1 MTESISEIYY
11 EDAIAFL
18 LPRHYSGRKP
28 VVSRAFGLV
37 EDGTL
42 KAVIT
47 YGKPAS
53 PTICKGLCGEKYSD
67 AVYELNRMCRT
78 EDYGKPLSHFVATT
92 LRMLKPSN
100 WIVVS
105 YSDTAMNHH
114 GYVYQ
119 ACNFL
124 YTGTSSPHADK
135 YRPDGTGHNRHAESF
150 DVRKD
155 EYSVERSIKHRY
167 VYFCTNSPKLRKE
180 WREALRYPVLPYPKG
195 DNSNYELGNFIG
207 KTIVNNSTGETSIV
221 ENQSRIEVQPEQTF
235 LF

>member
-1 MTESISEIYY
+1 MESISEIAYD
-11 EDAIAFL
+11 EAVAFL

-28 VVSRAFGLV
+28 VVSKAFGLID
-37 EDGTL
+37 DGVL
-42 KAVIT
+42 QAVIT

-53 PTICKGLCGEKYSD
+53 PSVCVGICGKEHSGK
-67 AVYELNRMCRT
+67 VYELNRMCRS
-78 EDYGKPLSHFVATT
+78 EEYRKPLSHFVSTT
-92 LRMLKPSN
+92 LRMLKPLD

-124 YTGTSSPHADK
+124 YTGTSAPHADK
-135 YRPDGTGHNRHAESF
+135 YVPEGSGHNRHAESF

-155 EYSVERSIKHRY
+155 EFSVERSIKHRY
-167 VYFCTNSPKLRKE
+167 VYFCTKSKRLKKE
-180 WREALRYPVLPYPKG
+180 WMESLRYPILPYPKG
-195 DNSNYELGNFIG
+195 DNSNYELGRFIG
-207 KTIVNNSTGETSIV
+207 KTVVNNATGETIV
-221 ENQSRIEVQPEQTF
+221 IENAQIIGRQPEQTY

>member
-1 MTESISEIYY
+1 MDSISEIAYD
-11 EDAIAFL
+11 EAVAFL

-28 VVSRAFGLV
+28 VVSKAFGLI
-37 EDGTL
+37 EDGVL
-42 KAVIT
+42 QAVIT

-53 PTICKGLCGEKYSD
+53 PSVCVGICGKEYSGN
-67 AVYELNRMCRT
+67 VYELNRMCRSD
-78 EDYGKPLSHFVATT
+78 EYRKPLSHFVSAT
-92 LRMLKPSN
+92 LRMLKPLD

-124 YTGTSSPHADK
+124 YTGTSAPHADK
-135 YRPDGTGHNRHAESF
+135 YVPDGSGHNRHAESF

-155 EYSVERSIKHRY
+155 EFSVERSIKHRY
-167 VYFCTNSPKLRKE
+167 VYFCTKSKRLKKE
-180 WREALRYPVLPYPKG
+180 WMNSLRYPVLPYPKG
-195 DNSNYELGNFIG
+195 DNSNYELGRFIG
-207 KTIVNNSTGETSIV
+207 KTVVNNATGETIV
-221 ENQSRIEVQPEQTF
+221 IENAQRIERQPEQTY

>member
-1 MTESISEIYY
+1 MDSISEIAYD
-11 EDAIAFL
+11 EAVAFL

-28 VVSRAFGLV
+28 VVSKAFGLI
-37 EDGTL
+37 EDGVL
-42 KAVIT
+42 QAVIT

-53 PTICKGLCGEKYSD
+53 PSVCVGICGKEYSGN
-67 AVYELNRMCRT
+67 VYELNRMCRSD
-78 EDYGKPLSHFVATT
+78 EYRKPLSHFVSAT
-92 LRMLKPSN
+92 LRMLKPLD

-124 YTGTSSPHADK
+124 YTGTSAPHADK
-135 YRPDGTGHNRHAESF
+135 YVPDGSGHNRHAESF

-155 EYSVERSIKHRY
+155 EFSVERSIKHRY
-167 VYFCTNSPKLRKE
+167 VYFCTKSKKLKKE
-180 WREALRYPVLPYPKG
+180 WMNSLRYPVLPYPKG
-195 DNSNYELGNFIG
+195 DNSNYELGRFIG
-207 KTIVNNSTGETSIV
+207 KTVVNNATGETIV
-221 ENQSRIEVQPEQTF
+221 IENAQRIERQPEQTY

>member
-1 MTESISEIYY
+1 MDSISEIAYD
-11 EDAIAFL
+11 EAVAFL

-28 VVSRAFGLV
+28 VVSKAFGLI
-37 EDGTL
+37 EDGVL
-42 KAVIT
+42 QAVIT

-53 PTICKGLCGEKYSD
+53 PSVCVGICGKEYSGN
-67 AVYELNRMCRT
+67 VYELNRMCRSD
-78 EDYGKPLSHFVATT
+78 EYRKPLSHFVSAT
-92 LRMLKPSN
+92 LRMLKPLD

-124 YTGTSSPHADK
+124 YTGTSAPHADK
-135 YRPDGTGHNRHAESF
+135 YVPEGSGHNRHAESF

-155 EYSVERSIKHRY
+155 EFSVERSIKHRY
-167 VYFCTNSPKLRKE
+167 VYFCTKSKRLKRE
-180 WREALRYPVLPYPKG
+180 WMNTLRYPVLPYPKG
-195 DNSNYELGNFIG
+195 DNSNYELGKFIG
-207 KTIVNNSTGETSIV
+207 KTVVNNATGEIIV
-221 ENQSRIEVQPEQTF
+221 IENAQRIERQPEQTY

>member
-1 MTESISEIYY
+1 MESISEIAYD
-11 EDAIAFL
+11 EAVAFL

-28 VVSRAFGLV
+28 VVSKAFGLID
-37 EDGTL
+37 DGVL
-42 KAVIT
+42 QAVIT

-53 PTICKGLCGEKYSD
+53 PSVCVGICGKEYSGK
-67 AVYELNRMCRT
+67 VYELNRMCRS
-78 EDYGKPLSHFVATT
+78 EEYRKPLSHFVSAT
-92 LRMLKPSN
+92 LRMLKPFD

-124 YTGTSSPHADK
+124 YTGTSAPHADK
-135 YRPDGTGHNRHAESF
+135 YVPEGSGHNRHAESF

-155 EYSVERSIKHRY
+155 EFSVERSIKHRY
-167 VYFCTNSPKLRKE
+167 VYFCTKSKRLKKE
-180 WREALRYPVLPYPKG
+180 WMNSLRYPVLPYPKG
-195 DNSNYELGNFIG
+195 DNSNYELGRFIG
-207 KTIVNNSTGETSIV
+207 KTVVNNATGETIV
-221 ENQSRIEVQPEQTF
+221 IENAQIIERQPEQTY

>member
-1 MTESISEIYY
+1 MDSISEIAYD
-11 EDAIAFL
+11 EAVAFL

-28 VVSRAFGLV
+28 VVSKAFGLI
-37 EDGTL
+37 EDGVL
-42 KAVIT
+42 QAVIT

-53 PTICKGLCGEKYSD
+53 PSVCVGICGKEYSGN
-67 AVYELNRMCRT
+67 VYELNRMCRSD
-78 EDYGKPLSHFVATT
+78 EYRKPLSHFVSAT
-92 LRMLKPSN
+92 LRMLKPLD

-124 YTGTSSPHADK
+124 YTGTSAPHADK
-135 YRPDGTGHNRHAESF
+135 YVPDGSGHNRHAESF

-155 EYSVERSIKHRY
+155 EFSVERSIKHRY
-167 VYFCTNSPKLRKE
+167 VYFCTKSKKLKKE
-180 WREALRYPVLPYPKG
+180 WMNSLRYPVLPYPKG
-195 DNSNYELGNFIG
+195 DNSNYELGKFIG
-207 KTIVNNSTGETSIV
+207 KTVVNNATGETIV
-221 ENQSRIEVQPEQTF
+221 IENAQRIERQPEQTY

>member
-1 MTESISEIYY
+1 MESISEIAYD
-11 EDAIAFL
+11 EAVAFL

-28 VVSRAFGLV
+28 VVSKAFGLI
-37 EDGTL
+37 EDGVL
-42 KAVIT
+42 QAVIT

-53 PTICKGLCGEKYSD
+53 PSVCVGICGKEYSGN
-67 AVYELNRMCRT
+67 VYELNRMCRS
-78 EDYGKPLSHFVATT
+78 EEYRKPLSHFVSST
-92 LRMLKPSN
+92 LRMLKPFD

-124 YTGTSSPHADK
+124 YTGTSAPHADK
-135 YRPDGTGHNRHAESF
+135 YVPEGSGHNRHAESF

-155 EYSVERSIKHRY
+155 EFSVERSIKHRY
-167 VYFCTNSPKLRKE
+167 VYFCTKSKRLKKE
-180 WREALRYPVLPYPKG
+180 WMNSLRYPVLPYPKG
-195 DNSNYELGNFIG
+195 DNSNYELGKFIG
-207 KTIVNNSTGETSIV
+207 KTVVNNATGETIV
-221 ENQSRIEVQPEQTF
+221 IENAQIIKRQPEQTY

>member
-1 MTESISEIYY
+1 MDSISEIAYD
-11 EDAIAFL
+11 EAVAFL

-28 VVSRAFGLV
+28 VVSKAFGLI
-37 EDGTL
+37 EDGVL
-42 KAVIT
+42 QAVIT

-53 PTICKGLCGEKYSD
+53 PSVCVGICGKEYSGN
-67 AVYELNRMCRT
+67 VYELNRMCRSD
-78 EDYGKPLSHFVATT
+78 EYRKPLSHFVSAT
-92 LRMLKPSN
+92 LRMLKPLD

-124 YTGTSSPHADK
+124 YTGTSAPHADK
-135 YRPDGTGHNRHAESF
+135 YVPDGSGHNRHAESF

-155 EYSVERSIKHRY
+155 EFSVERSIKHRY
-167 VYFCTNSPKLRKE
+167 VYFCTKSKRLKREWMNS
-180 WREALRYPVLPYPKG
+180 LRYPVLPYPKG
-195 DNSNYELGNFIG
+195 DNSNYELGKFIG
-207 KTIVNNSTGETSIV
+207 KTVVNNATGETIV
-221 ENQSRIEVQPEQTF
+221 IENAQRIERQPEQTY

>member
-1 MTESISEIYY
+1 MESISEIAYD
-11 EDAIAFL
+11 EAVAFL

-28 VVSRAFGLV
+28 VVSKAFGLID
-37 EDGTL
+37 DGVL
-42 KAVIT
+42 QAVIT

-53 PTICKGLCGEKYSD
+53 PSVCVGICGKEHSGN
-67 AVYELNRMCRT
+67 VYELNRMCRS
-78 EDYGKPLSHFVATT
+78 EEYRKPLSHFVSST
-92 LRMLKPSN
+92 LRMLKPFD

-124 YTGTSSPHADK
+124 YTGTSAPHADK
-135 YRPDGTGHNRHAESF
+135 YVPEGSGHNRHAESF

-155 EYSVERSIKHRY
+155 EFSVERSIKHRY
-167 VYFCTNSPKLRKE
+167 VYFCTKSKRLKKE
-180 WREALRYPVLPYPKG
+180 WMNSLRYPVLPYPKG
-195 DNSNYELGNFIG
+195 DNSNYELGRFIG
-207 KTIVNNSTGETSIV
+207 KTVVNNATGETIV
-221 ENQSRIEVQPEQTF
+221 IENAQRIERQPEQTY

>member
-1 MTESISEIYY
+1 MESISEIAYD
-11 EDAIAFL
+11 EAVAFL

-28 VVSRAFGLV
+28 VVSKAFGLID
-37 EDGTL
+37 DGVL
-42 KAVIT
+42 QAVIT

-53 PTICKGLCGEKYSD
+53 PSVCVGICGKEYSGN
-67 AVYELNRMCRT
+67 VYELNRMCRS
-78 EDYGKPLSHFVATT
+78 EEYRKPLSHFVSST
-92 LRMLKPSN
+92 LRMLKPFD

-124 YTGTSSPHADK
+124 YTGTSAPHADK
-135 YRPDGTGHNRHAESF
+135 YVPEGSGHNRHAESF

-155 EYSVERSIKHRY
+155 EFSVERSIKHRY
-167 VYFCTNSPKLRKE
+167 VYFCTKSKRLKKE
-180 WREALRYPVLPYPKG
+180 WMNTLRYPVLPYPKG
-195 DNSNYELGNFIG
+195 DNSNYELGRFIG
-207 KTIVNNSTGETSIV
+207 KTVVNNATGETIV
-221 ENQSRIEVQPEQTF
+221 IENAQRIERQPEQTY

>member
-1 MTESISEIYY
+1 MESISEIAYD
-11 EDAIAFL
+11 EAVAFL

-28 VVSRAFGLV
+28 VVSKAFGLID
-37 EDGTL
+37 DGVL
-42 KAVIT
+42 QAVIT

-53 PTICKGLCGEKYSD
+53 PSVCVGICGKGYSGN
-67 AVYELNRMCRT
+67 VYELNRMCRS
-78 EDYGKPLSHFVATT
+78 EEYRKPLSHFVSST
-92 LRMLKPSN
+92 LRMLKPFD

-124 YTGTSSPHADK
+124 YTGTSSPHSDK
-135 YRPDGTGHNRHAESF
+135 YIPDGSGHNRHAESF

-155 EYSVERSIKHRY
+155 EFSVERSIKNRY
-167 VYFCTNSPKLRKE
+167 VYFCTKSKRLKKE
-180 WREALRYPVLPYPKG
+180 WMNSLRYPVLPYPKG
-195 DNSNYELGNFIG
+195 DNSNYELGKFIG
-207 KTIVNNSTGETSIV
+207 KTVVNNATGEIIV
-221 ENQSRIEVQPEQTF
+221 IENAQRIEIQPEQTY

>member
-1 MTESISEIYY
+1 MDSISEIAYD
-11 EDAIAFL
+11 EAVAFL

-28 VVSRAFGLV
+28 VVSKAFGLI
-37 EDGTL
+37 EDGVL
-42 KAVIT
+42 QAVIT

-53 PTICKGLCGEKYSD
+53 PSVCVGICGKEYSGN
-67 AVYELNRMCRT
+67 VYELNRMCRSD
-78 EDYGKPLSHFVATT
+78 EYRKPLSHFVSAT
-92 LRMLKPSN
+92 LRMLKPLD

-124 YTGTSSPHADK
+124 YTGTSAPHADK
-135 YRPDGTGHNRHAESF
+135 YVPEGSGHNRHAESF

-155 EYSVERSIKHRY
+155 EFSVERSIKHRY
-167 VYFCTNSPKLRKE
+167 VYFCTKSKRLKKE
-180 WREALRYPVLPYPKG
+180 WMNSLRYPVLPYPKG
-195 DNSNYELGNFIG
+195 DNSNYELGKFIG
-207 KTIVNNSTGETSIV
+207 KTVVNNATGETIV
-221 ENQSRIEVQPEQTF
+221 IENAQRIERQPEQTY

>member
-1 MTESISEIYY
+1 MESISEIAYD
-11 EDAIAFL
+11 EAVAFL

-28 VVSRAFGLV
+28 VVSKAFGLI
-37 EDGTL
+37 EDGVL
-42 KAVIT
+42 QAVIT

-53 PTICKGLCGEKYSD
+53 PSVCVGICGKEYSGK
-67 AVYELNRMCRT
+67 VYELNRMCRSD
-78 EDYGKPLSHFVATT
+78 EYRKPLSHFVSAT
-92 LRMLKPSN
+92 LRMLKPLD

-124 YTGTSSPHADK
+124 YTGTSAPHAHK
-135 YRPDGTGHNRHAESF
+135 YVPDGSGHNRHAESF

-155 EYSVERSIKHRY
+155 EFSVERSIKHRY
-167 VYFCTNSPKLRKE
+167 VYFCTKSKRLKKE
-180 WREALRYPVLPYPKG
+180 WMNSLRYPVLPYPKG
-195 DNSNYELGNFIG
+195 DNSNYELGKFIG
-207 KTIVNNSTGETSIV
+207 KTVVNNATGEIIV
-221 ENQSRIEVQPEQTF
+221 IENAQRIEIQPEQTY

>member
-1 MTESISEIYY
+1 MESISEIAYD
-11 EDAIAFL
+11 EAMAFL

-28 VVSRAFGLV
+28 VVSKAFGLID
-37 EDGTL
+37 DGVL
-42 KAVIT
+42 QAVIT

-53 PTICKGLCGEKYSD
+53 PSVCVGICGKEHSGK
-67 AVYELNRMCRT
+67 VYELNRMCRS
-78 EDYGKPLSHFVATT
+78 EEYRKPLSHFVSVT
-92 LRMLKPSN
+92 LRMLKPFD

-124 YTGTSSPHADK
+124 YTGTSAPHADK
-135 YRPDGTGHNRHAESF
+135 YVPEGSGHNRHAESF

-155 EYSVERSIKHRY
+155 EFSVERSIKHRY
-167 VYFCTNSPKLRKE
+167 VYFCTKSKRLKKE
-180 WREALRYPVLPYPKG
+180 WMNSLRYPVLPYPKG
-195 DNSNYELGNFIG
+195 DNSNYELGKFIG
-207 KTIVNNSTGETSIV
+207 KTVVNNATGETIV
-221 ENQSRIEVQPEQTF
+221 IENAQIIERQPEQTY

>member
-1 MTESISEIYY
+1 MESISEIAYD
-11 EDAIAFL
+11 EAVAFL

-28 VVSRAFGLV
+28 VVSKAFGLID
-37 EDGTL
+37 DGVL
-42 KAVIT
+42 QAVIT

-53 PTICKGLCGEKYSD
+53 PSVCVGICGKEYSGN
-67 AVYELNRMCRT
+67 VYELNRMCRS
-78 EDYGKPLSHFVATT
+78 EEYRKPLSHFVSAT
-92 LRMLKPSN
+92 LRMLKPLD

-124 YTGTSSPHADK
+124 YTGTSAPHADK
-135 YRPDGTGHNRHAESF
+135 YVPEGSGHNRHAESF

-155 EYSVERSIKHRY
+155 EFSVERSIKHRY
-167 VYFCTNSPKLRKE
+167 VYFCTKSKRLKKE
-180 WREALRYPVLPYPKG
+180 WMESLRYPVLPYPKG
-195 DNSNYELGNFIG
+195 DNSNYELGRFIG
-207 KTIVNNSTGETSIV
+207 KTVVNNATGETIV
-221 ENQSRIEVQPEQTF
+221 IENAQIIERQPEQTY

>member
-1 MTESISEIYY
+1 MDSISEIAYD
-11 EDAIAFL
+11 EAVAFL

-28 VVSRAFGLV
+28 VVSKAFGLI
-37 EDGTL
+37 EDGVL
-42 KAVIT
+42 QAVIT

-53 PTICKGLCGEKYSD
+53 PSVCVGICGKEYSGN
-67 AVYELNRMCRT
+67 VYELNRMCRSD
-78 EDYGKPLSHFVATT
+78 EYRKPLSHFVSAT
-92 LRMLKPSN
+92 LRMLKPLD

-124 YTGTSSPHADK
+124 YTGTSAPHADK
-135 YRPDGTGHNRHAESF
+135 YVPEGSGHNRHAESF

-155 EYSVERSIKHRY
+155 EFSVERSIKHRY
-167 VYFCTNSPKLRKE
+167 IYFCTKSKRLKKE
-180 WREALRYPVLPYPKG
+180 WMNSLRYPVLPYPKG
-195 DNSNYELGNFIG
+195 DNSNYELGRFIG
-207 KTIVNNSTGETSIV
+207 KTVVNNATGETIV
-221 ENQSRIEVQPEQTF
+221 IENAQRIERQPEQTY

>member
-1 MTESISEIYY
+1 MESISEIAYD
-11 EDAIAFL
+11 EAVAFL

-28 VVSRAFGLV
+28 VVSKAFGLID
-37 EDGTL
+37 DGVL
-42 KAVIT
+42 QAVIT

-53 PTICKGLCGEKYSD
+53 PSVCVGICGKEYSGN
-67 AVYELNRMCRT
+67 VYELNRMCRS
-78 EDYGKPLSHFVATT
+78 EEYRKPLSHFVSAT
-92 LRMLKPSN
+92 LRMLKPLD

-124 YTGTSSPHADK
+124 YTGTSAPHADK
-135 YRPDGTGHNRHAESF
+135 YVPEGSGHNRHAESF

-155 EYSVERSIKHRY
+155 EFSVERSIKHRY
-167 VYFCTNSPKLRKE
+167 VYFCTKSKRLKKE
-180 WREALRYPVLPYPKG
+180 WMNSLRYPVLPYPKG
-195 DNSNYELGNFIG
+195 DNSNYELGRFIG
-207 KTIVNNSTGETSIV
+207 KTVVNNATGEAIV
-221 ENQSRIEVQPEQTF
+221 IENAQRIERQPEQTY

>member
-1 MTESISEIYY
+1 MESISEIAYD
-11 EDAIAFL
+11 EAVAFL

-28 VVSRAFGLV
+28 VVSKAFGLID
-37 EDGTL
+37 DGVL
-42 KAVIT
+42 QAVIT

-53 PTICKGLCGEKYSD
+53 PSVCVGICGKEYSGN
-67 AVYELNRMCRT
+67 VYELNRMCRS
-78 EDYGKPLSHFVATT
+78 EEYRKPLSHFVSVT
-92 LRMLKPSN
+92 LRMLKPFD

-124 YTGTSSPHADK
+124 YTGTSAPHADK
-135 YRPDGTGHNRHAESF
+135 YVPEGSGHNRHAESF

-155 EYSVERSIKHRY
+155 EFSVERSIKHRY
-167 VYFCTNSPKLRKE
+167 VYFCTKSKRLKKE
-180 WREALRYPVLPYPKG
+180 WMNSLRYPVLPYPKG
-195 DNSNYELGNFIG
+195 DNSNYELGRFIG
-207 KTIVNNSTGETSIV
+207 KTVVNNATGETIV
-221 ENQSRIEVQPEQTF
+221 IENAQRIERQPEQTY

>member
-1 MTESISEIYY
+1 MDSISEIAYD
-11 EDAIAFL
+11 EAVAFL

-28 VVSRAFGLV
+28 VVSKAFGLI
-37 EDGTL
+37 EDGVL
-42 KAVIT
+42 QAVIT

-53 PTICKGLCGEKYSD
+53 PSVCVGICGKEYSGN
-67 AVYELNRMCRT
+67 VYELNRMCRSD
-78 EDYGKPLSHFVATT
+78 EYRKPLSHFVSAT
-92 LRMLKPSN
+92 LRMLKPLD

-124 YTGTSSPHADK
+124 YTGISAPHADK
-135 YRPDGTGHNRHAESF
+135 YVPDGSGHNRHAESF

-155 EYSVERSIKHRY
+155 EFSVERSIKHRY
-167 VYFCTNSPKLRKE
+167 VYFCTKSKRLKREWMNS
-180 WREALRYPVLPYPKG
+180 LRYPVLPYPKG
-195 DNSNYELGNFIG
+195 DNSNYELGKFIG
-207 KTIVNNSTGETSIV
+207 KTVVNNATGETIV
-221 ENQSRIEVQPEQTF
+221 IENAQRIERQPEQTY

>member
-1 MTESISEIYY
+1 MDSISEIAYD
-11 EDAIAFL
+11 EAVAFL

-28 VVSRAFGLV
+28 VVSKAFGLI
-37 EDGTL
+37 EDGVL
-42 KAVIT
+42 QAVIT

-53 PTICKGLCGEKYSD
+53 PSVCVGICGKEYSGN
-67 AVYELNRMCRT
+67 VYELNRMCRSD
-78 EDYGKPLSHFVATT
+78 EYRKPLSHFVSAT
-92 LRMLKPSN
+92 LRMLKPLD

-124 YTGTSSPHADK
+124 YTGTSAPHADK
-135 YRPDGTGHNRHAESF
+135 YVPEGSGHNRHAESF

-155 EYSVERSIKHRY
+155 EFSVERSIKHRY
-167 VYFCTNSPKLRKE
+167 VYFCTKSKRLKKE
-180 WREALRYPVLPYPKG
+180 WMNSLRYPVLPYPKG
-195 DNSNYELGNFIG
+195 DNSNYELGRFIG
-207 KTIVNNSTGETSIV
+207 KTVVNNATGETIV
-221 ENQSRIEVQPEQTF
+221 IENAQRIELQPEQTY

>member
-1 MTESISEIYY
+1 MESISEIAYD
-11 EDAIAFL
+11 EAVAFL

-28 VVSRAFGLV
+28 VVSKAFGLID
-37 EDGTL
+37 DGVL
-42 KAVIT
+42 QAVIT

-53 PTICKGLCGEKYSD
+53 PSVCVGICGKEYSGN
-67 AVYELNRMCRT
+67 VYELNRMCRSD
-78 EDYGKPLSHFVATT
+78 EYRKPLSHFVSAT
-92 LRMLKPSN
+92 LRMLKPLD

-124 YTGTSSPHADK
+124 YTGTSAPHADK
-135 YRPDGTGHNRHAESF
+135 YVPEGSGHNRHAESF

-155 EYSVERSIKHRY
+155 EFSVERSIKHRY
-167 VYFCTNSPKLRKE
+167 IYFCTKSKRLKREWMNS
-180 WREALRYPVLPYPKG
+180 LRYPVLPYPKG
-195 DNSNYELGNFIG
+195 DNSNYELGRFIG
-207 KTIVNNSTGETSIV
+207 KTVVNNATGETIV
-221 ENQSRIEVQPEQTF
+221 IENAQRIERQPEQTY

>member
-1 MTESISEIYY
+1 MDSIIEIAYD
-11 EDAIAFL
+11 EAVAFL

-28 VVSRAFGLV
+28 VVSKAFGLI
-37 EDGTL
+37 EDGVL
-42 KAVIT
+42 QAVIT

-53 PTICKGLCGEKYSD
+53 PSVCVGICGKEYSGN
-67 AVYELNRMCRT
+67 VYELNRMCRSD
-78 EDYGKPLSHFVATT
+78 EYRKPLSHFVSAT
-92 LRMLKPSN
+92 LRMLKPLD

-124 YTGTSSPHADK
+124 YTGTSAPHADK
-135 YRPDGTGHNRHAESF
+135 YVPDGSGHNRHAESF

-155 EYSVERSIKHRY
+155 EFSVERSIKHRY
-167 VYFCTNSPKLRKE
+167 VYFCTKSKRLKKE
-180 WREALRYPVLPYPKG
+180 WMNSLRYPVLPYPKG
-195 DNSNYELGNFIG
+195 DNSNYELGRFIG
-207 KTIVNNSTGETSIV
+207 KTVVNNATGEIIV
-221 ENQSRIEVQPEQTF
+221 IENAQRIEIQPEQTY

>member
-1 MTESISEIYY
+1 MESISEIAYD
-11 EDAIAFL
+11 EAVAFL

-28 VVSRAFGLV
+28 VVSKAFGLID
-37 EDGTL
+37 DGVL
-42 KAVIT
+42 QAVIT

-53 PTICKGLCGEKYSD
+53 PSVCVGICGKGYSGN
-67 AVYELNRMCRT
+67 VYELNRMCRS
-78 EDYGKPLSHFVATT
+78 EEYRKPLSHFVSST
-92 LRMLKPSN
+92 LRMLKPFD

-124 YTGTSSPHADK
+124 YTGTSAPHADK
-135 YRPDGTGHNRHAESF
+135 YVPEGSGHNRHAESF

-155 EYSVERSIKHRY
+155 EFSVERSIKHRY
-167 VYFCTNSPKLRKE
+167 VYFCTKSKRLKKE
-180 WREALRYPVLPYPKG
+180 WMNSLRYPVLPYPKG
-195 DNSNYELGNFIG
+195 DNSNYELGKFIG
-207 KTIVNNSTGETSIV
+207 KTVVNNATGETIV
-221 ENQSRIEVQPEQTF
+221 IENAQIIERQPEQTY

>member
-1 MTESISEIYY
+1 MDSISEIAYD
-11 EDAIAFL
+11 EAVAFL

-28 VVSRAFGLV
+28 VVSKAFGLI
-37 EDGTL
+37 EDGVL
-42 KAVIT
+42 QAVIT

-53 PTICKGLCGEKYSD
+53 PSVCVGICGKEYSGN
-67 AVYELNRMCRT
+67 VYELNRMCRSD
-78 EDYGKPLSHFVATT
+78 EYRKPLSHFVCAT
-92 LRMLKPSN
+92 LRMLKPLD

-124 YTGTSSPHADK
+124 YTGTSAPHADK
-135 YRPDGTGHNRHAESF
+135 YVPEGSGHNRHAESF

-155 EYSVERSIKHRY
+155 EFSVERSIKHRY
-167 VYFCTNSPKLRKE
+167 IYFCTKSKRLKKE
-180 WREALRYPVLPYPKG
+180 WMNTLRYPVLPYPKG
-195 DNSNYELGNFIG
+195 DNSNYELGRFIG
-207 KTIVNNSTGETSIV
+207 KTVVNNATGETIV
-221 ENQSRIEVQPEQTF
+221 IENAQRIERQPEQTY

>member
-1 MTESISEIYY
+1 MESISEIAYD
-11 EDAIAFL
+11 EAVAFL

-28 VVSRAFGLV
+28 VVSKAFGLID
-37 EDGTL
+37 DGVL
-42 KAVIT
+42 QAVIT

-53 PTICKGLCGEKYSD
+53 PSVCVGICGKEYSGN
-67 AVYELNRMCRT
+67 VYELNRMCRS
-78 EDYGKPLSHFVATT
+78 EECRKPLSHFVSVT
-92 LRMLKPSN
+92 LRMLKPLD

-124 YTGTSSPHADK
+124 YTGTSAPHADK
-135 YRPDGTGHNRHAESF
+135 YVPEGSGHNRHAESF

-155 EYSVERSIKHRY
+155 EFSVERSIKHRY
-167 VYFCTNSPKLRKE
+167 VYFCTKSKRLKKE
-180 WREALRYPVLPYPKG
+180 WMNSLRYPVLPYPKG
-195 DNSNYELGNFIG
+195 DNSNYELGKFIG
-207 KTIVNNSTGETSIV
+207 KTVVNNATGETIV
-221 ENQSRIEVQPEQTF
+221 IENAQIIERQPEQTY

>member
-1 MTESISEIYY
+1 MDSIIEIAYD
-11 EDAIAFL
+11 EAVAFL

-28 VVSRAFGLV
+28 VVSKAFGLI
-37 EDGTL
+37 EDGVL
-42 KAVIT
+42 QAVIT

-53 PTICKGLCGEKYSD
+53 PSVCVGICGKEYSGN
-67 AVYELNRMCRT
+67 VYELNRMCRSD
-78 EDYGKPLSHFVATT
+78 EYRKPLSHFVSAT
-92 LRMLKPSN
+92 LRMLKPLD

-124 YTGTSSPHADK
+124 YTGTSAPHADK
-135 YRPDGTGHNRHAESF
+135 YIPDGSGHNRHAESF

-155 EYSVERSIKHRY
+155 EFSVERSIKHRY
-167 VYFCTNSPKLRKE
+167 IYFCTKSKRLKKE
-180 WREALRYPVLPYPKG
+180 WMNTLRYPVLPYPKG
-195 DNSNYELGNFIG
+195 DNSNYELGRFIG
-207 KTIVNNSTGETSIV
+207 KTVVNNATGETIV
-221 ENQSRIEVQPEQTF
+221 IENAQRIERQPEQTY

>member
-1 MTESISEIYY
+1 MESISEIAYD
-11 EDAIAFL
+11 EAVAFL

-28 VVSRAFGLV
+28 VVSKAFGLID
-37 EDGTL
+37 DGVL
-42 KAVIT
+42 QAVIT

-53 PTICKGLCGEKYSD
+53 PSVCVGICGKEYSGK
-67 AVYELNRMCRT
+67 VYELNRMCRS
-78 EDYGKPLSHFVATT
+78 EEYRKPLSHFVSAT
-92 LRMLKPSN
+92 LRMLKPLD

-124 YTGTSSPHADK
+124 YTGTSAPHADK
-135 YRPDGTGHNRHAESF
+135 YVPEGSGHNRHAESF

-155 EYSVERSIKHRY
+155 EFSVERSIKHRY
-167 VYFCTNSPKLRKE
+167 VYFCTKSKRLKREWMNS
-180 WREALRYPVLPYPKG
+180 LRYPVLPYPKG
-195 DNSNYELGNFIG
+195 DNSNYELGKFIG
-207 KTIVNNSTGETSIV
+207 KTVVNNATGETIV
-221 ENQSRIEVQPEQTF
+221 IENAQRIERQPEQTY

>member
-1 MTESISEIYY
+1 MESISEIAYD
-11 EDAIAFL
+11 EAVAFL

-28 VVSRAFGLV
+28 VVSKAFGLID
-37 EDGTL
+37 DGVL
-42 KAVIT
+42 QAVIT

-53 PTICKGLCGEKYSD
+53 RSVCVGICGKEYSGN
-67 AVYELNRMCRT
+67 VYELNRMCRS
-78 EDYGKPLSHFVATT
+78 EEYRKPLSHFVSST
-92 LRMLKPSN
+92 LRMLKPFD

-124 YTGTSSPHADK
+124 YTGTSAPHADK
-135 YRPDGTGHNRHAESF
+135 YVPEGSGHNRHAESF

-155 EYSVERSIKHRY
+155 EFSVERSIKHRY
-167 VYFCTNSPKLRKE
+167 VYFCTKSKRLKREWMNS
-180 WREALRYPVLPYPKG
+180 LRYPVLPYPKG
-195 DNSNYELGNFIG
+195 DNSNYELGKFIG
-207 KTIVNNSTGETSIV
+207 KTVVNNATGETIV
-221 ENQSRIEVQPEQTF
+221 IENAQIIERQPEQTY

>member
-1 MTESISEIYY
+1 MDSISEIAYD
-11 EDAIAFL
+11 EAVAFL

-28 VVSRAFGLV
+28 VVSKAFGLI
-37 EDGTL
+37 EDGVL
-42 KAVIT
+42 QAVIT

-53 PTICKGLCGEKYSD
+53 PSVCVGICGKEYSGN
-67 AVYELNRMCRT
+67 VYELNRMCRSD
-78 EDYGKPLSHFVATT
+78 EYRKPLSHFVSAT
-92 LRMLKPSN
+92 LRMLKPLD

-124 YTGTSSPHADK
+124 YTGTSAPHADK
-135 YRPDGTGHNRHAESF
+135 YVPEGSGHNRHAESF

-155 EYSVERSIKHRY
+155 EFSVERSIKHRY
-167 VYFCTNSPKLRKE
+167 VYFCTKSKKLKREWMNS
-180 WREALRYPVLPYPKG
+180 LRYPVLPYPKG
-195 DNSNYELGNFIG
+195 DNSNYELGKFIG
-207 KTIVNNSTGETSIV
+207 KTVVNNATGETIV
-221 ENQSRIEVQPEQTF
+221 IENAQRIELQPEQTY

>member
-1 MTESISEIYY
+1 MDSISEIAYD
-11 EDAIAFL
+11 EAVAFL

-28 VVSRAFGLV
+28 VVSKAFGLI
-37 EDGTL
+37 EDGVL
-42 KAVIT
+42 QAVIT

-53 PTICKGLCGEKYSD
+53 PSVCVGICGKEYSGN
-67 AVYELNRMCRT
+67 VYELNRMCRSD
-78 EDYGKPLSHFVATT
+78 EYRKPLSHFVSAT
-92 LRMLKPSN
+92 LRMLKPLD

-124 YTGTSSPHADK
+124 YTGTSAPHADK
-135 YRPDGTGHNRHAESF
+135 YIPDGSGHNRHAESF

-155 EYSVERSIKHRY
+155 EFSVERSIKHRY
-167 VYFCTNSPKLRKE
+167 VYFCTKSKRLKKE
-180 WREALRYPVLPYPKG
+180 WMNTLRYPVLPYPKG
-195 DNSNYELGNFIG
+195 DNSNYELGRFIG
-207 KTIVNNSTGETSIV
+207 KTVVNNATGETIV
-221 ENQSRIEVQPEQTF
+221 IENAQRIERQPEQTY

>member
-1 MTESISEIYY
+1 MDSISEIAYD
-11 EDAIAFL
+11 EAVAFL

-28 VVSRAFGLV
+28 VVSKAFGLI
-37 EDGTL
+37 EDGVL
-42 KAVIT
+42 QAVIT

-53 PTICKGLCGEKYSD
+53 PSVCVGICGKEYSGN
-67 AVYELNRMCRT
+67 VYELNRMCRSD
-78 EDYGKPLSHFVATT
+78 EYRKPLSHFVSAT
-92 LRMLKPSN
+92 LRMLKPLD

-124 YTGTSSPHADK
+124 YTGTSAPHADK
-135 YRPDGTGHNRHAESF
+135 YVPEGSGHNRHAESF

-155 EYSVERSIKHRY
+155 EFSVERSIKHRY
-167 VYFCTNSPKLRKE
+167 VYFCTKSKRLKKE
-180 WREALRYPVLPYPKG
+180 WMNTLRYPVLPYPKG
-195 DNSNYELGNFIG
+195 DNSNYELGRFIG
-207 KTIVNNSTGETSIV
+207 KTVVNNATGETIV
-221 ENQSRIEVQPEQTF
+221 IENAQRIERQPEQTY

>member
-1 MTESISEIYY
+1 MESISEIAYD
-11 EDAIAFL
+11 EAVAFL

-28 VVSRAFGLV
+28 VVSKAFGLID
-37 EDGTL
+37 DGVL
-42 KAVIT
+42 QAVIT

-53 PTICKGLCGEKYSD
+53 PSVCVGICGKEYSGN
-67 AVYELNRMCRT
+67 VYELNRMCRS
-78 EDYGKPLSHFVATT
+78 EEYRKPLSHFVSST
-92 LRMLKPSN
+92 LRMLKPFD

-124 YTGTSSPHADK
+124 YTGTSAPHADK
-135 YRPDGTGHNRHAESF
+135 YVPEGSGHNRHAESF

-155 EYSVERSIKHRY
+155 EFSVERSIKHRY
-167 VYFCTNSPKLRKE
+167 VYFCTKSKRLKKE
-180 WREALRYPVLPYPKG
+180 WMNSLRYPVLPYPKG
-195 DNSNYELGNFIG
+195 DNSNYELGRFIG
-207 KTIVNNSTGETSIV
+207 KTVVNNATGETIV
-221 ENQSRIEVQPEQTF
+221 IENAQIIERQPEQTY

>member
-1 MTESISEIYY
+1 MDSISEIAYD
-11 EDAIAFL
+11 EAVAFL

-28 VVSRAFGLV
+28 VVSKAFGLI
-37 EDGTL
+37 EDGVL
-42 KAVIT
+42 QAVIT

-53 PTICKGLCGEKYSD
+53 PSVCVGICGKEYSGN
-67 AVYELNRMCRT
+67 VYELNRMCRSD
-78 EDYGKPLSHFVATT
+78 EYRKPLSHFVSAT
-92 LRMLKPSN
+92 LRMLKPLD

-124 YTGTSSPHADK
+124 YTGTSAPHADK
-135 YRPDGTGHNRHAESF
+135 YVPDGSGHNRHAESF

-155 EYSVERSIKHRY
+155 EFSVERSIKHRY
-167 VYFCTNSPKLRKE
+167 VYFCTKSKRLKREWMNS
-180 WREALRYPVLPYPKG
+180 LRYPVMPYPKG
-195 DNSNYELGNFIG
+195 DNSNYELGRFIG
-207 KTIVNNSTGETSIV
+207 KTVVNNATGETIV
-221 ENQSRIEVQPEQTF
+221 IENAQRIERQPEQTY

>member
-1 MTESISEIYY
+1 MESISEIAYD
-11 EDAIAFL
+11 EAVAFL

-28 VVSRAFGLV
+28 VVSKAFGLI
-37 EDGTL
+37 EDGVL
-42 KAVIT
+42 QAVIT

-53 PTICKGLCGEKYSD
+53 PSVCVGICGKEYSGK
-67 AVYELNRMCRT
+67 VYELNRMCRSD
-78 EDYGKPLSHFVATT
+78 EYRKPLSHFVSAT
-92 LRMLKPSN
+92 LRMLKPLD

-124 YTGTSSPHADK
+124 YTGTSAPHADK
-135 YRPDGTGHNRHAESF
+135 YVPEGSGHNRHAESF

-155 EYSVERSIKHRY
+155 EFSVERSIKHRY
-167 VYFCTNSPKLRKE
+167 VYFCTKSKRLKKE
-180 WREALRYPVLPYPKG
+180 WMNSLRYPVLPYPKG
-195 DNSNYELGNFIG
+195 DNSNYELGKFIG
-207 KTIVNNSTGETSIV
+207 KTVVNNATGETIV
-221 ENQSRIEVQPEQTF
+221 IENAQRIERQPEQTY

>member
-1 MTESISEIYY
+1 MDSIIEIAYD
-11 EDAIAFL
+11 EAVAFL

-28 VVSRAFGLV
+28 VVSKAFGLI
-37 EDGTL
+37 EDGVL
-42 KAVIT
+42 QAVIT

-53 PTICKGLCGEKYSD
+53 PSVCVGICGKEYSGK
-67 AVYELNRMCRT
+67 VYELNRMCRSD
-78 EDYGKPLSHFVATT
+78 EYRKPLSHFVSAT
-92 LRMLKPSN
+92 LRMLKPLD

-124 YTGTSSPHADK
+124 YTGTSAPHADK
-135 YRPDGTGHNRHAESF
+135 YVPEGSGHNRHAESF

-155 EYSVERSIKHRY
+155 EFSVERSIKHRY
-167 VYFCTNSPKLRKE
+167 VYFCTKSKRLKKE
-180 WREALRYPVLPYPKG
+180 WMNTLRYPVLPYPKG
-195 DNSNYELGNFIG
+195 DNSNYELGRFIG
-207 KTIVNNSTGETSIV
+207 KTVVNNATGETIV
-221 ENQSRIEVQPEQTF
+221 IENAQRIERQPEQTY

>member
-1 MTESISEIYY
+1 MDSISEIAYD
-11 EDAIAFL
+11 EAVAFL

-28 VVSRAFGLV
+28 VVSKAFGLI
-37 EDGTL
+37 EDGVL
-42 KAVIT
+42 QAVIT

-53 PTICKGLCGEKYSD
+53 PSVCVGICGKEYSGN
-67 AVYELNRMCRT
+67 VYELNRMCRSD
-78 EDYGKPLSHFVATT
+78 EYRKPLSHFVSAT
-92 LRMLKPSN
+92 LRMLKPLD

-124 YTGTSSPHADK
+124 YTGTSAPHADK
-135 YRPDGTGHNRHAESF
+135 YVPDGSGHNRHAESF

-155 EYSVERSIKHRY
+155 EFSVERSIKHRY
-167 VYFCTNSPKLRKE
+167 IYFCTKSKRLKKE
-180 WREALRYPVLPYPKG
+180 WMNSLRYPVLPYPKG
-195 DNSNYELGNFIG
+195 DNSNYELGRFIG
-207 KTIVNNSTGETSIV
+207 KTVVNNATGETIV
-221 ENQSRIEVQPEQTF
+221 IENAQRIERQPEQTY

>member
-1 MTESISEIYY
+1 MESVIEISYDE
-11 EDAIAFL
+11 AIAFL

-28 VVSRAFGLV
+28 VVSKAFGLID
-37 EDGTL
+37 DGIL
-42 KAVIT
+42 QAVIT

-53 PTICKGLCGEKYSD
+53 PSVCVGICGKEYSES
-67 AVYELNRMCRT
+67 VYELNRMCRI
-78 EDYGKPLSHFVATT
+78 EAYDKPLSHFVSTT
-92 LRMLKPSN
+92 LRMLKPYN

-135 YRPDGTGHNRHAESF
+135 YVPDKGGHNRHAESF

-155 EYSVERSIKHRY
+155 EFSVERSIKHRY
-167 VYFCTNSPKLRKE
+167 IYFCTNSKKLKSE
-180 WREALRYPVLPYPKG
+180 WKNAMRYPVLPYPKG
-195 DNSNYELGNFIG
+195 DNSNYELGSFIG
-207 KTIVNNSTGETSIV
+207 KTIVNNSTGETTVI
-221 ENQSRIEVQPEQTF
+221 ENSQKIEKKPEQTY

>member
-1 MTESISEIYY
+1 MDSISEIAYD
-11 EDAIAFL
+11 EAVAFL

-28 VVSRAFGLV
+28 VVSKAFGLV
-37 EDGTL
+37 EDGFL

-53 PTICKGLCGEKYSD
+53 PSICKGLCGEQYSD
-67 AVYELNRMCRT
+67 SVYELNRMCRVD
-78 EDYGKPLSHFVATT
+78 DYDKPLSRFVATT
-92 LRMLKPSN
+92 LRMLKPLN

-124 YTGTSSPHADK
+124 YTGTSAPHADK
-135 YRPDGTGHNRHAESF
+135 YVPEGSGHNRHAESF

-155 EYSVERSIKHRY
+155 EFSVERSIKHRY
-167 VYFCTNSPKLRKE
+167 VYFCTKSKRLKKE
-180 WREALRYPVLPYPKG
+180 WMNSLRYPVLPYPKG
-195 DNSNYELGNFIG
+195 DNSNYELGKFIG
-207 KTIVNNSTGETSIV
+207 KKVVNNATGETIV
-221 ENQSRIEVQPEQTF
+221 IENAQIIGRQPEQTY